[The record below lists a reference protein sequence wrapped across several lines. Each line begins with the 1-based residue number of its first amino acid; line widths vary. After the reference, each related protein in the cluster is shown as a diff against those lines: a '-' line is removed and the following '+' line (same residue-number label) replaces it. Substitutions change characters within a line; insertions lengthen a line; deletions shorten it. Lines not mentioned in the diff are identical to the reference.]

1 MSEDDTLLLRRRELY
16 FDKLKQRYL
25 FYLDKFFPEVDGQR
39 IPLLHDLAASERD
52 EYLLLV
58 ESARIAQAADAGSIE
73 PTAQSLAFRDNVD
86 GAQERLAELELQFGG
101 GSATAD
107 S

>member
-1 MSEDDTLLLRRRELY
+1 MSEEDILLIKRRERY
-16 FDKLKQRYL
+16 FDRLKERYL
-25 FYLDKFFPEVDGQR
+25 FYLNEFFPRVAGQR

-73 PTAQSLAFRDNVD
+73 ATAQSLAFRDNVD

-101 GSATAD
+101 Q
-107 S
+107 